1 MNSEP
6 TGNGNKPIPHE
17 APKTA
22 PSALETELKQAGAT
36 PEQREAELKQAGA
49 TPEQQEVELKQADA
63 TPEQREAELK
73 EANARLEQQL
83 KDLNIE
89 LQATVDEFLRAN
101 EKADKARKEAERAN
115 SVKSAFLASMSHEL
129 RTPLNAIINLTKFVA
144 NGDLGSLNKAQ
155 EETLNEVIT
164 SGKHLLLLINDVLDM
179 SKIESGSLNLFIE
192 DNIDLREVL
201 DSVCSTGRALLA
213 EKPVELTADIAANL
227 PRLRA
232 DRQRIYQVLLNIVSN
247 ACKFTRRGSI
257 KLRAYQKD
265 DNIVISVQDSGV
277 GIAPEDQG
285 LVFEAFKQTGTG
297 LRQAGGTGLG
307 MPISKNLVESHGGR
321 IWLESELGQGSTFFI
336 SVPVKSEELV
346 PLFSAPER
354 PK

>member
-1 MNSEP
+1 MNSDLK
-6 TGNGNKPIPHE
+6 GNGNKPTPHE
-17 APKTA
+17 ASNKA
-22 PSALETELKQAGAT
+22 PSTSETELRQ
-36 PEQREAELKQAGA
+36 
-49 TPEQQEVELKQADA
+49 
-63 TPEQREAELK
+63 
-73 EANARLEQQL
+73 ANAALEQQL
-83 KDLNIE
+83 HDLNVE

-101 EKADKARKEAERAN
+101 EKAEKARKEAERAN

-144 NGDLGSLNKAQ
+144 NGDLGLLNKAQ
-155 EETLNEVIT
+155 VETLNEVIA
-164 SGKHLLLLINDVLDM
+164 SGKHLLSLINDVLDM

-201 DSVCSTGRALLA
+201 EAVCSTGKVLLA

-247 ACKFTRRGSI
+247 ACKFTRQGSI
-257 KLRAYQKD
+257 KLSASQKGD
-265 DNIVISVQDSGV
+265 DIVISVQDTGL
-277 GIAPEDQG
+277 GIASEDQE

-307 MPISKNLVESHGGR
+307 MPISKNLVEAHGGR
-321 IWLESELGQGSTFFI
+321 IWLESELGKGSTFFVSI
-336 SVPVKSEELV
+336 PVKSEQLV